1 LREGE
6 TSTDHKEDIMA
17 QTITNNDRKC
27 ISECI
32 VKHWSEN
39 SNTPPG
45 ERVEK
50 YEQCLTECRICS

>member
-1 LREGE
+1 
-6 TSTDHKEDIMA
+6 MA
-17 QTITNNDRKC
+17 QTITNNDQKC

-32 VKHWSEN
+32 VAHWSEN
-39 SNTPPG
+39 SNTPPE